1 MIPTPR
7 AAMNSARNCCRG
19 LRCGEFAVYTLSND
33 GTDRSRATPAKRV
46 FFIRNTPNIG
56 LAALRL
62 SMTMQ
67 TLA

>member
-7 AAMNSARNCCRG
+7 AAMNSAGNGC